1 MQEEEEMPVL
11 QGLCPALSANS
22 LFLKDELTQ
31 GYQSKMGKSIK
42 ECRQKDPIEAAVY
55 INRAL
60 LIFLQLIMAAE
71 LVVLLVRGEWLSAFL
86 VFMIMA
92 ITVSPT
98 LFKERLSVKIPAEFT
113 ILVIIFVFASLFL
126 GEIQGFY
133 LKFWWWDKVL
143 HISSGLLLGTFGF
156 LLVYVLNENSRIH
169 VYLNI
174 RFVALFAFLFAV
186 ATGTIWEI
194 FEFGMDRFFGTNM
207 QKMVSGDPLS
217 GLADTMWDLIVDA
230 LGAAVISILGWWYM
244 KRPECYFLEAWIQKF
259 IEKNPGLFP
268 FSSQT
273 DKDNNL

>member
-1 MQEEEEMPVL
+1 MEKTL
-11 QGLCPALSANS
+11 
-22 LFLKDELTQ
+22 
-31 GYQSKMGKSIK
+31 K
-42 ECRQKDPIEAAVY
+42 ECREKDSVEAAVY
-55 INRAL
+55 INRVL

-71 LVVLLVRGEWLSAFL
+71 VVVLLIRGEWLSAFL
-86 VFMIMA
+86 VIMIMA
-92 ITVSPT
+92 ITIAPT
-98 LFKERLSVKIPAEFT
+98 LFKERLPVKIPPEFT

-126 GEIQGFY
+126 GEIQDFY

-143 HISSGLLLGTFGF
+143 HISSGLLLGIFGF

-207 QKMVSGDPLS
+207 QKMIPGDPLS
-217 GLADTMWDLIVDA
+217 GLTDTMWDLIVDT
-230 LGAAVISILGWWYM
+230 LGAAAMSLLGWWYM

-259 IEKNPGLFP
+259 IEKNPRLFL
-268 FSSQT
+268 F
-273 DKDNNL
+273 